1 MCARRR
7 YWVASLSLL
16 SLNQAPPP
24 PARTLSA
31 SAPER
36 AAGQLPPQE
45 CSGSG
50 SAVGVQ
56 VRARVCVRAC
66 VRVRAR
72 VYVCVLVCLCLQEC
86 DAPAVPEALHMTRMQ
101 ASGALSTSPDRSN
114 SNQPRLHDRSCLCA
128 RAPSP
133 SARFALP
140 GRAFTL
146 AAPGCM
152 LRALQKIAETLY
164 HEGSLSSVEAV
175 SKEVRCARPK

>member
-1 MCARRR
+1 
-7 YWVASLSLL
+7 
-16 SLNQAPPP
+16 LNQAPPP

-31 SAPER
+31 SAPNR

-56 VRARVCVRAC
+56 VRARLCVRAC
-66 VRVRAR
+66 VRVRVRAR
-72 VYVCVLVCLCLQEC
+72 VYVCVLVCLYLQES

-101 ASGALSTSPDRSN
+101 ASGALSTSPTDR
-114 SNQPRLHDRSCLCA
+114 NQINLVCTIDNPCVHARPPHPHAYPCPAVPSRSL
-128 RAPSP
+128 RQ
-133 SARFALP
+133 
-140 GRAFTL
+140 
-146 AAPGCM
+146 AAM
-152 LRALQKIAETLY
+152 QRALQKIAETLY